1 MPVIEVT
8 GLRRSYRS
16 RAGVLLIFCGT
27 NVALTAVA
35 GLVGTEAAVGLLYV
49 VIGMALLR
57 FFEAESRRRATLH
70 TA

>member
-8 GLRRSYRS
+8 GLRRSCRS

-27 NVALTAVA
+27 NVALT
-35 GLVGTEAAVGLLYV
+35 AVGLLYV

-57 FFEAESRRRATLH
+57 FFEAESPRRATLH